1 MNRRR
6 INEDLRPLPHRI
18 LPPPSAA
25 EQAATRASIGEDGV
39 RDPALVDQVGYILD
53 GQQRVEIYDEMGL
66 YCPRKVV
73 HIEHDW
79 QRYQIALTA
88 NVARRQLGRDAKRE
102 VIANY
107 LRADPEINDQWLADI
122 VGGTSKNLV
131 LRVRAELEAAQ
142 EIRRLPNR
150 RCRDGKYRPATY
162 VVANTAGEFEA
173 ARTSVTVLPPPKRA
187 TTMDATTAKRHA
199 TRLRTKQAIGAAKRN
214 GNLPSSVSIHHCRFQ
229 ELEER
234 GLVQSDSANLVFA
247 DVPYGHGFLPE
258 VPDLAEFASRVLV
271 TGGILAVMCGSYHL
285 STVLRHIESRLVYR
299 WLIPTIWNGEG
310 TPIQPYNLVTKW
322 KPVVLFSR
330 GDWRGQRRF
339 CDVLYTSAKE
349 KDDHPWQQPVEL
361 LVQLVQCL
369 SCEGDLVVD
378 PCGGSFTTAVACLK
392 RNRRFLGCDKE
403 RDCVQTGH
411 RRVAEWQESQPQ
423 PEGRAD
429 HEDVAGARHG
439 ELQSCSWSELLTYE
453 QNH

>member
-1 MNRRR
+1 MRTC
-6 INEDLRPLPHRI
+6 I
-18 LPPPSAA
+18 
-25 EQAATRASIGEDGV
+25 TEDGV
-39 RDPALVDQVGYILD
+39 RDPVLVDQVGYILD
-53 GQQRVEIYDEMGL
+53 GEQRVEIYDEVGL

-88 NVARRQLGRDAKRE
+88 NVARRQLGRDGKRE
-102 VIANY
+102 MIANY

-131 LRVRAELEAAQ
+131 LRVRAELEAAH
-142 EIRRLPNR
+142 EIRHCPKR
-150 RCRDGKYRPATY
+150 RCRDRKYRPATY

-173 ARTSVTVLPPPKRA
+173 ARASVTVLPPAKKA

-199 TRLRTKQAIGAAKRN
+199 ARLLAKRGTLAAK
-214 GNLPSSVSIHHCRFQ
+214 GDGDLPSLAPSVSIHHCRFQ

-234 GLVQSDSANLVFA
+234 GLVQSGSANLVFA

-330 GDWRGQRRF
+330 GDWRAYGRF
-339 CDVLYTSAKE
+339 CDVLYTLTKE

-361 LVQLVQCL
+361 LVQLVQYL
-369 SCEGDLVVD
+369 SREGDLVVD
-378 PCGGSFTTAVACLK
+378 PCGGSFTTAVACLE
-392 RNRRFLGCDKE
+392 RGRRFVGCDKE
-403 RDCVQTGH
+403 IACVQTGH
-411 RRVAEWQESQPQ
+411 RRVAEWQKAQPQ
-423 PEGRAD
+423 P
-429 HEDVAGARHG
+429 AGSANGDGHG
-439 ELQSCSWSELLTYE
+439 KPHGPGQYVGEKGTAMETA
-453 QNH
+453 